1 MAEGSPHFAAR
12 SFNEEEQFLAY
23 KKVLQIMENKPVTI
37 RTLDV
42 GGDKLINSVDVP
54 NLEEKNPLM
63 GLRAVRLSLAYP
75 QLFKTQLRALYRA
88 SVYGNL
94 RIMIPLI
101 TSTSQMEECL
111 EIAKE
116 VRASLKSE
124 KIPFNSKV
132 PIGCMIETAA
142 AAITSDCLAKK
153 SAFFSLGTNDL
164 TQYTLGVDREN
175 HNVAPLYDEF
185 NLAVLRL
192 IAMTITSAKKQ
203 RIPLS
208 VCGEM
213 AGRNDSIL
221 VLAGMGI
228 RNLSMGS
235 KNISA
240 VKKLLSQFT
249 IKELQAISSK
259 RLNKL

>member
-1 MAEGSPHFAAR
+1 M
-12 SFNEEEQFLAY
+12 
-23 KKVLQIMENKPVTI
+23 
-37 RTLDV
+37 
-42 GGDKLINSVDVP
+42 
-54 NLEEKNPLM
+54 
-63 GLRAVRLSLAYP
+63 
-75 QLFKTQLRALYRA
+75 
-88 SVYGNL
+88 GNL

-111 EIAKE
+111 AIAKE
-116 VRASLKSE
+116 IRESLAAE
-124 KIPFNSKV
+124 KIPFNEKV

-153 SAFFSLGTNDL
+153 SDFFSLGTNDL
-164 TQYTLGVDREN
+164 TQYTLGIDREN
-175 HNVAPLYDEF
+175 HNVASLYDEF

-192 IAMTITSAKKQ
+192 IAMTITSSKKEG
-203 RIPLS
+203 ISLS

-213 AGRNDSIL
+213 AGRHDSIL

-228 RNLSMGS
+228 RNLSMGP